1 MNNFFNTLCDFVAAV
16 FLTIIGY
23 LVPLKNMAHLV
34 LFFFFMDVVYG
45 YLADRKLNGARF
57 KTAIVWAKTVPRIIL
72 TIILL
77 IMAFLLDEVSGQQYV
92 QTYKVV
98 GWFICSLLFLSI
110 LKNGYIVTQ
119 WSAIPLIGKL
129 IAKRIQKE
137 TDTDLQETTAQKE
150 PYK

>member
-1 MNNFFNTLCDFVAAV
+1 MNNFLNTLYDFIVAI

-23 LVPLKNMAHLV
+23 LLPLKNMAHLV
-34 LFFFFMDVVYG
+34 LFFFFLDVIYG
-45 YLADRKLNGARF
+45 YLADRKQNGARF

-72 TIILL
+72 SIVLL
-77 IMAFLLDEVSGQQYV
+77 IMAFMLDEVCSQEYI

-119 WSAIPLIGKL
+119 WAAIPLIGKL
-129 IAKRIQKE
+129 IEKRIEKQ
-137 TDTDLQETTAQKE
+137 TDTEIEETAI
-150 PYK
+150 